1 MKVRPTLALALLPGM
16 SAGAPATA
24 SKYTLWAIEP
34 NAKVIVPPGAIL
46 TGDGLKAI
54 AGVAFTVA
62 VMAGGPGGGAVTVP
76 APLPPHADRSAR
88 KVNAYGRDIIES
100 SGRGGGLRLPLID
113 QTDPGL
119 IPAACRFRPFSFDL

>member
-1 MKVRPTLALALLPGM
+1 MKVRLTLALALLPGM

-24 SKYTLWAIEP
+24 SKYTLCATEP
-34 NAKVIVPPGAIL
+34 KAKVIVPPGAIL

-76 APLPPHADRSAR
+76 PALPPHADTSAR
-88 KVNAYGRDIIES
+88 KVKAYGRDIIES
-100 SGRGGGLRLPLID
+100 SGKGGVC
-113 QTDPGL
+113 
-119 IPAACRFRPFSFDL
+119 AFPF